1 MHACKDRTHRPQWVV
16 VQRNFNRSAFNG
28 YRVTPSAY
36 SLIRCTTV
44 DCRKV
49 WRTKAAFVN
58 ALPDACAG
66 CGRPADTRCRIC
78 RQSHCRPCLTDHHH
92 EGYGTPTD

>member
-58 ALPDACAG
+58 ALPDACALRYRRTPG
-66 CGRPADTRCRIC
+66 AVSADSHTAGRA
-78 RQSHCRPCLTDHHH
+78 
-92 EGYGTPTD
+92 